1 MGMIFTEKKGSSQ
14 SMFRKRELYGYYD
27 DSYMKSAS
35 VRENPA
41 RPKAVELFLY
51 SSLTSQ
57 AAITRISFHRY
68 P

>member
-1 MGMIFTEKKGSSQ
+1 
-14 SMFRKRELYGYYD
+14 MFRKRELYGYYD

-57 AAITRISFHRY
+57 TAITRISFHPY

>member
-1 MGMIFTEKKGSSQ
+1 
-14 SMFRKRELYGYYD
+14 MFRKRELYGYYD
-27 DSYMKSAS
+27 DSYMKSAI

-41 RPKAVELFLY
+41 RSKAVELFLY

-57 AAITRISFHRY
+57 AAITRISFHPY